1 MAERILPSD
10 ASRPAADGL
19 RLTGVTFAHCALLA
33 RLHGL
38 CFEEA
43 WNSATVA
50 QVLRLT
56 GAFGLL
62 ATLPERVLGAS
73 APSGDGQTPVG
84 FALVAGALDEREL
97 LSLGVVPAYRRR
109 RIGGALIEAVFER
122 VRGEGVARVYLEVA
136 EDNDVARR
144 LYEAHG
150 FAPIG
155 RRPGYY
161 ARRNEPAVAAI
172 TLACAL

>member
-1 MAERILPSD
+1 MVDRSAPSEAGNVSAE
-10 ASRPAADGL
+10 GL
-19 RLTGVTFAHCALLA
+19 KVAGVTFAHCGLLA

-62 ATLPERVLGAS
+62 ATLPERTRGAS
-73 APSGDGQTPVG
+73 APASDAQTPVG
-84 FALVAGALDEREL
+84 FALVAGTLDEREL

-109 RIGGALIEAVFER
+109 GIARGLIEAVFER
-122 VRGEGVARVYLEVA
+122 VRAEGVTRLYLEVA
-136 EDNDVARR
+136 EDNDDARR
-144 LYEAHG
+144 LYRALGFEAV
-150 FAPIG
+150 G

-172 TLACAL
+172 TLARVL

>member
-1 MAERILPSD
+1 MTDQPARSVERVSK
-10 ASRPAADGL
+10 PAGL
-19 RLTGVTFAHCALLA
+19 RISGVTFAHCALLA
-33 RLHGL
+33 KLHGL

-62 ATLPERVLGAS
+62 ATLPERANPLFPGS
-73 APSGDGQTPVG
+73 DDRTPAG

-97 LSLGVVPAYRRR
+97 LSLGVTQPWRRR
-109 RIGGALIEAVFER
+109 GVATSLIDGVIDR
-122 VRGEGVARVYLEVA
+122 VRADGVVRLFLEVA
-136 EDNDVARR
+136 EDNGEARR
-144 LYEAHG
+144 LYGSFG
-150 FAPIG
+150 FEQVG

-161 ARRNEPAVAAI
+161 SRSDGPAVAAL
-172 TLACAL
+172 TLALKLP

>member
-19 RLTGVTFAHCALLA
+19 RLIGVTFAHCALLA

-97 LSLGVVPAYRRR
+97 LSLGVVPAYRGR
-109 RIGGALIEAVFER
+109 RIAGALIEAVFER
-122 VRGEGVARVYLEVA
+122 VRAEGVARVYLEVA

-161 ARRNEPAVAAI
+161 ARRNGPAVAAI
-172 TLACAL
+172 TLACTL

>member
-1 MAERILPSD
+1 MTDQPARSMARAPK
-10 ASRPAADGL
+10 PAGL
-19 RLTGVTFAHCALLA
+19 RISGVTFAHCALLA

-62 ATLPERVLGAS
+62 ATLPERSDPLFPGS
-73 APSGDGQTPVG
+73 DDRAPAG

-97 LSLGVVPAYRRR
+97 LSLGVPLQHRRR
-109 RIGGALIEAVFER
+109 GIATALIEGVIDR
-122 VRGEGVARVYLEVA
+122 VRAEGVVRLFLEVA
-136 EDNDVARR
+136 EDNDDARR
-144 LYEAHG
+144 LYASFG
-150 FAPIG
+150 FEQIG

-161 ARRNEPAVAAI
+161 TRREGPSVPAL
-172 TLACAL
+172 TLALKLA

>member
-1 MAERILPSD
+1 MVE
-10 ASRPAADGL
+10 RPARSDSRSAAAEGL
-19 RLTGVTFAHCALLA
+19 RLTGVTFAHCGLLA

-62 ATLPERVLGAS
+62 ATFPERPLGAS
-73 APSGDGQTPVG
+73 APNPDAQTPVG
-84 FALVAGALDEREL
+84 FALVAGTLDEREL

-109 RIGGALIEAVFER
+109 GVAGGLIEAVFER
-122 VRGEGVARVYLEVA
+122 VRAEGVIRLYLEVA
-136 EDNDVARR
+136 EDNDDARR
-144 LYEAHG
+144 LYKACGFEAV
-150 FAPIG
+150 G

-161 ARRNEPAVAAI
+161 ARSNGPAVAAI
-172 TLACAL
+172 TLARSL

>member
-1 MAERILPSD
+1 MDERPASSD
-10 ASRPAADGL
+10 ARNASADGL
-19 RLTGVTFAHCALLA
+19 KLTGITFAHCGLVA

-38 CFEEA
+38 CFEDG

-62 ATLPERVLGAS
+62 ATFPERTRGGTVTS
-73 APSGDGQTPVG
+73 ADAQTPVG

-109 RIGGALIEAVFER
+109 GVAGSLIEAVFER
-122 VRGEGVARVYLEVA
+122 VRGEGVTRLYLEVA
-136 EDNDVARR
+136 EDNDDARR
-144 LYEAHG
+144 LYRSMGFEA
-150 FAPIG
+150 IG

-172 TLACAL
+172 TLARSL